1 MSYFAGIDLG
11 GTKSAACI
19 AEIRDGDIHIL
30 KKAKFPT
37 IAHSPQATLLKLNSL
52 LHGLLSDCGIES
64 GNLEAI
70 GISCGG
76 PLDAARGVI
85 LSPPNLPAWDHIQ
98 VCRWFSEE
106 FKVPAF
112 LENDANACALAEW
125 QFGAGAGTENMIFL
139 TFGTGFGAGLILGG
153 RLYGGSGGLAGEIGH
168 VRAEQAGPV
177 GYGKAGSYEGFCSGG
192 GIARFARDAIEKQLF
207 QESPR
212 QLLAASGD
220 INAREICRLADSGDP
235 FCLHIINI
243 CATKLGQCLAMLID
257 LLNPDAIVIGSI
269 YERNVGLFLPTIE
282 ETIAREALPA
292 SAGRCSILPSALGDD
307 IGDYA
312 AAAVGYM
319 GLGNVQ
325 DLAGSGNHIRN

>member
-52 LHGLLSDCGIES
+52 LHGLLSDCGIGS

-106 FKVPAF
+106 FKVSAF

-153 RLYGGSGGLAGEIGH
+153 RLYGGSCGLAGEIGH
-168 VRAEQAGPV
+168 VSAEQAGPV

-207 QESPR
+207 QESPQ
-212 QLLAASGD
+212 QLLAASGE

-269 YERNVGLFLPTIE
+269 YERNVDLFLPTIE

-292 SAGRCSILPSALGDD
+292 SAGRCRILPSALGDD

>member
-1 MSYFAGIDLG
+1 M
-11 GTKSAACI
+11 
-19 AEIRDGDIHIL
+19 
-30 KKAKFPT
+30 
-37 IAHSPQATLLKLNSL
+37 
-52 LHGLLSDCGIES
+52 
-64 GNLEAI
+64 
-70 GISCGG
+70 
-76 PLDAARGVI
+76 
-85 LSPPNLPAWDHIQ
+85 SPPNLPAWDHIQ

-153 RLYGGSGGLAGEIGH
+153 RLYGGSCGLAGEIGH

-177 GYGKAGSYEGFCSGG
+177 GYGKAG
-192 GIARFARDAIEKQLF
+192 
-207 QESPR
+207 
-212 QLLAASGD
+212 
-220 INAREICRLADSGDP
+220 
-235 FCLHIINI
+235 
-243 CATKLGQCLAMLID
+243 ATKLGQCLAMLID